1 MNLKRHI
8 GFHGSASDL
17 AALAIVCG
25 KDFGLPV
32 DPDKTNERLVRYYV
46 SEGVMDRPDRV
57 GRDADYGFR
66 HLLQLLTARR
76 LMQAG
81 MSLSVIA
88 AHNSAATTRSLEEG
102 LARPVPTAAELLV
115 NSFQG
120 RRDRGSSAPIPA
132 AAVAAVH
139 PSSRPGKPAPSSFS
153 LVDVLDE
160 VKQFRD
166 AWMREMS
173 AVRSMRKEVE
183 DLRAGLQG
191 TASVAHQALHEV
203 KRLADVSALASM
215 RHEEERAD
223 ADESLARAIEQL
235 RAGQEQIV
243 SMLQALLER
252 LPEPE
257 EASSPGTSTP
267 PGARVDTEPPDR
279 AGDPSRNP

>member
-1 MNLKRHI
+1 MNLKQHI

-17 AALAIVCG
+17 AALATVCG

-76 LMQAG
+76 LVQAG
-81 MSLSVIA
+81 MTLSVIA

-102 LARPVPTAAELLV
+102 LAQPVPTAAELLV

-120 RRDRGSSAPIPA
+120 RRERGSGPMPPASLGSAP
-132 AAVAAVH
+132 
-139 PSSRPGKPAPSSFS
+139 SRSNKPAPAPFS

-166 AWMREMS
+166 AWMKEMS
-173 AVRSMRKEVE
+173 AMR
-183 DLRAGLQG
+183 
-191 TASVAHQALHEV
+191 
-203 KRLADVSALASM
+203 SM
-215 RHEEERAD
+215 RHEMEDLRNGLHDTAMVAHRALSEVKKLADLSAHASMRFASEALPAEAAASGAVEE
-223 ADESLARAIEQL
+223 L
-235 RAGQEQIV
+235 RAGQQQIAEL
-243 SMLQALLER
+243 LQELLER
-252 LPEPE
+252 LP
-257 EASSPGTSTP
+257 AP
-267 PGARVDTEPPDR
+267 PGAAERADEPDSSASSTAP
-279 AGDPSRNP
+279 NP

>member
-1 MNLKRHI
+1 MLTLSKYSVTMTLSEFSFLPPMNLKHHI

-46 SEGVMDRPDRV
+46 SEGVVDRPDRV

-76 LMQAG
+76 LVQAG

-120 RRDRGSSAPIPA
+120 RRERGSSAPMPA
-132 AAVAAVH
+132 ASAASVAAAH

-166 AWMREMS
+166 AWMRELS

-183 DLRAGLQG
+183 
-191 TASVAHQALHEV
+191 E
-203 KRLADVSALASM
+203 
-215 RHEEERAD
+215 
-223 ADESLARAIEQL
+223 L
-235 RAGQEQIV
+235 RAGQEEIV

-252 LPEPE
+252 LPEP
-257 EASSPGTSTP
+257 P
-267 PGARVDTEPPDR
+267 PKP
-279 AGDPSRNP
+279 

>member
-1 MNLKRHI
+1 MDDPQNFS
-8 GFHGSASDL
+8 GNAADL
-17 AALAIVCG
+17 AALAIERG
-25 KDFGLPV
+25 RAYGLPV

-76 LMQAG
+76 LVQAG

-88 AHNSAATTRSLEEG
+88 AHNSAATTRLLEEG
-102 LARPVPTAAELLV
+102 LARPAPTAAELLV

-120 RRDRGSSAPIPA
+120 RRERGSSAPMPA
-132 AAVAAVH
+132 ASVAAAH

-183 DLRAGLQG
+183 DLRAGLHD
-191 TASVAHQALHEV
+191 TASVAHQALREV

-215 RHEEERAD
+215 RYEEERAG

-235 RAGQEQIV
+235 RDGQEQIV

-252 LPEPE
+252 LPEP
-257 EASSPGTSTP
+257 P
-267 PGARVDTEPPDR
+267 P
-279 AGDPSRNP
+279 NP